1 MLALNARFGLRSIRG
16 LRSVSADDFFTG
28 LFSTAIEPG
37 ELLTEITVPKAGR
50 RTGFAFQEISRRHGD
65 FALVGVAASVTL
77 DEAGNCSGARIALL
91 SVGDRPMLAEQ
102 AAKALAGQTPSADAI
117 RASANAAASAD
128 IDPSSDI
135 HASAKYRRQLAGVL
149 TRRALTVAFERAAH

>member
-1 MLALNARFGLRSIRG
+1 
-16 LRSVSADDFFTG
+16 VSADDFFTG

-77 DEAGNCSGARIALL
+77 DEAGKCSGARIALL

-102 AAKALAGQTPSADAI
+102 AAKALADQTPRRPMRPPMRTSTPRAI
-117 RASANAAASAD
+117 FMHRQGTAASWH
-128 IDPSSDI
+128 PC
-135 HASAKYRRQLAGVL
+135 
-149 TRRALTVAFERAAH
+149 